1 MPEWM
6 SRHKLLLIVGAVFV
20 GLLIF
25 AACGDDDEDGVTPAE
40 GETPADGEPAP
51 EIVQPSMPLK
61 IGLLVA
67 FTGDLADFG
76 PAQENAA
83 NLAAK
88 EINAAGGVQGQPIEI
103 VTGDTATDP
112 SQGATEATRMVEVE
126 GVDAIVGALSSGV
139 TLQIAESV
147 TGPSNVLQISPAST
161 SPALS
166 AAGDNDFLFRTTI
179 SDAAQ
184 GVILADLAEELG
196 LTSVCTMFINNA
208 YGQGL
213 SEVFASEFEA
223 AGFSVSAQVPHESEQ
238 ATYASELGTCTGESP
253 DALAAVA
260 YPESAGVFLRE
271 AVEAG
276 DVDTFL
282 FVDGTKSTNMFDSLG
297 WDNFDGAR
305 GTAPSALDL
314 PTGEAFEAA
323 YEAEYGEA
331 PPLPFLRENYDAVY
345 LLALA
350 AEKSLTDGIDF
361 REALR
366 AVSNPPGD
374 TVNPGTDGFTSA
386 LEMIAGGTDINYEGT
401 AGPVDLDENGDVLI
415 GAIETWTV
423 DAANET
429 FVTDEVFRVDL
440 NTGEVTKIE

>member
-6 SRHKLLLIVGAVFV
+6 SRHKWLLIVGAVFI
-20 GLLIF
+20 GFLIF
-25 AACGDDDEDGVTPAE
+25 AACGDDDDG
-40 GETPADGEPAP
+40 DGER
-51 EIVQPSMPLK
+51 VQPTLPLK
-61 IGLLVA
+61 IGILVA
-67 FTGDLADFG
+67 FTGDLSDFG

-83 NLAAK
+83 RLAAQ
-88 EINAAGGVQGQPIEI
+88 EINAAGGVGGQDIEI

-112 SQGATEATRMVEVE
+112 SQGATEATRLVEVE

-147 TGPSNVLQISPAST
+147 TGPSNVLQVSPAST

-166 AAGDNDFLFRTTI
+166 AAADNDFLFRTTI

-184 GVILADLAEELG
+184 GIILADLAEELG
-196 LTSVCTMFINNA
+196 LASVCTMFINNA

-223 AGFSVSAQVPHESEQ
+223 AGFSVPAEVPHESEQ
-238 ATYASELGTCTGESP
+238 ATYGSELGTCTGGAP
-253 DALAAVA
+253 DALAAIA

-271 AVEAG
+271 SVEAG
-276 DVDTFL
+276 DVGTYL
-282 FVDGTKSTNMFDSLG
+282 FVDGTKSTSMFDDLG
-297 WDNFDGAR
+297 WENFDGAR
-305 GTAPSALDL
+305 GTAPGSVQV
-314 PTGEAFEAA
+314 PQGPAFDAA
-323 YEAEYGEA
+323 YEAEYGET

-345 LLALA
+345 LIALA

-361 REALR
+361 RQALR
-366 AVSNPPGD
+366 DVSNPPGD
-374 TVNPGTDGFTSA
+374 TVNPGSDGFTTA
-386 LEMIAGGTDINYEGT
+386 LGLIAAGTDINYEGT
-401 AGPVDLDENGDVLI
+401 AGPVDLDDNGDVLI

-429 FVTDEVFRVDL
+429 FVTDDLFLVDL
-440 NTGEVTKIE
+440 TTGEVTKIE

>member
-1 MPEWM
+1 MPQWLT
-6 SRHKLLLIVGAVFV
+6 RHKWLLIVGAVSI
-20 GLLIF
+20 GLLVF
-25 AACGDDDEDGVTPAE
+25 AACGDDDEDG
-40 GETPADGEPAP
+40 GETPTDGEPPAA
-51 EIVQPSMPLK
+51 EVVQPSMPLK
-61 IGLLVA
+61 IGVLVA

-83 NLAAK
+83 NLAAQ
-88 EINAAGGVQGQPIEI
+88 EINAAGGVGGQPIEI

-112 SQGATEATRMVEVE
+112 SQGATEATRLVEVE

-166 AAGDNDFLFRTTI
+166 AATDNDFLFRTTI

-184 GVILADLAEELG
+184 GVILADLAEEEG

-223 AGFSVSAQVPHESEQ
+223 AGFTVPAEVPHESEQ
-238 ATYASELGTCTGESP
+238 ATYASELGTCTGDAP

-260 YPESAGVFLRE
+260 YPQSAGVFLRE
-271 AVEAG
+271 SVEAG
-276 DVDTFL
+276 DVGTYL
-282 FVDGTKSTNMFDSLG
+282 FVDGTKSTDMFDELG
-297 WDNFDGAR
+297 WENFDGAR
-305 GTAPSALDL
+305 GTAPGSVQV
-314 PTGEAFEAA
+314 PQGPAFDAA
-323 YEAEYGEA
+323 YEAEYGET

-345 LLALA
+345 LIALA

-374 TVNPGTDGFTSA
+374 PVSPGTDGFTTA
-386 LEMIAGGTDINYEGT
+386 LGLIAAGTDIDYEGT
-401 AGPVDLDENGDVLI
+401 AGPVDLDANGDVLI

-429 FVTDEVFRVDL
+429 FVTDDLFLVDL